1 MRISAWRLPLALIA
15 LLCLGLIA
23 GACGGDDAQPAP
35 EPEPAAAES
44 GATTTQS
51 DAAAPADAAA
61 QADDAGQ
68 ADTTAVPGSVR
79 NGVEIISLAGDGQGD
94 PAADGDSVGVRY
106 RGTLDDGSEFDSN
119 AGGGLLPVTI
129 GAGAV
134 IPGFEEAL
142 RGLRIGQ
149 TIVVRIPAALAYG
162 PRDESLVVQL
172 PRAQT
177 PPGMLVGQRV
187 RLGDGPPAVITEISD
202 DFVTI
207 DANHELAGQALTFE
221 ISIETLE

>member
-1 MRISAWRLPLALIA
+1 MRISTWRLLITLVV
-15 LLCLGLIA
+15 LLCLGA
-23 GACGGDDAQPAP
+23 VAAACGGDDEPPAP
-35 EPEPAAAES
+35 EPASAVAES
-44 GATTTQS
+44 GATTAQP
-51 DAAAPADAAA
+51 DAQAPAE
-61 QADDAGQ
+61 DAGQ
-68 ADTTAVPGSVR
+68 ADTAAVAGSLR
-79 NGVEIISLAGDGQGD
+79 NGIEIISLAGDGQGD
-94 PAADGDSVGVRY
+94 PAGDGDSVGVRY

-129 GAGAV
+129 GAGGV

-162 PRDESLVVQL
+162 PRDESLIVQL

-187 RLGDGPPAVITEISD
+187 RLGDGPPSVITEISD

>member
-44 GATTTQS
+44 EATTAQS
-51 DAAAPADAAA
+51 DAAAPAD
-61 QADDAGQ
+61 DAGQ
-68 ADTTAVPGSVR
+68 ADTAAVAGSVR

-94 PAADGDSVGVRY
+94 AAADGDSVGVRY

-162 PRDESLVVQL
+162 PRDESLITQL

-187 RLGDGPPAVITEISD
+187 RLGDGPPSVITEISD

>member
-1 MRISAWRLPLALIA
+1 MRISAWRLLITLVV
-15 LLCLGLIA
+15 LLCLSA
-23 GACGGDDAQPAP
+23 VAAACSGDDEPPAP
-35 EPEPAAAES
+35 EPEPPAAEPD
-44 GATTTQS
+44 AAPEQS

-68 ADTTAVPGSVR
+68 ADTAAVPGSVR
-79 NGVEIISLAGDGQGD
+79 NGVEIISLDGDGQGD
-94 PAADGDSVGVRY
+94 PATDGDSVGVRY

-129 GAGAV
+129 GTGAV

-162 PRDESLVVQL
+162 PRDESLITQL

>member
-1 MRISAWRLPLALIA
+1 M
-15 LLCLGLIA
+15 
-23 GACGGDDAQPAP
+23 
-35 EPEPAAAES
+35 
-44 GATTTQS
+44 
-51 DAAAPADAAA
+51 
-61 QADDAGQ
+61 
-68 ADTTAVPGSVR
+68 
-79 NGVEIISLAGDGQGD
+79 
-94 PAADGDSVGVRY
+94 RY

-162 PRDESLVVQL
+162 PRDESLVTQL

-187 RLGDGPPAVITEISD
+187 RLGDGPPSVITEISD

>member
-1 MRISAWRLPLALIA
+1 MGTLAGAYRLGAFMRISTWRLLIPMVV
-15 LLCLGLIA
+15 LLCLGA
-23 GACGGDDAQPAP
+23 VAVACGGDD
-35 EPEPAAAES
+35 E
-44 GATTTQS
+44 
-51 DAAAPADAAA
+51 
-61 QADDAGQ
+61 
-68 ADTTAVPGSVR
+68 GSFR
-79 NGVEIISLAGDGQGD
+79 NGIEIISLDGDGQGD

-119 AGGGLLPVTI
+119 AGRGLLPVTI

-162 PRDESLVVQL
+162 PRDESLIVQL

-187 RLGDGPPAVITEISD
+187 RLGDGPPSVVTEIND

>member
-1 MRISAWRLPLALIA
+1 MRISTWRLLITLVA
-15 LLCLGLIA
+15 LLCLGA
-23 GACGGDDAQPAP
+23 VAAACGGDDDQPAP
-35 EPEPAAAES
+35 EPEPPAAEPEA
-44 GATTTQS
+44 ATAQS
-51 DAAAPADAAA
+51 DAPA
-61 QADDAGQ
+61 QSDDAGQ
-68 ADTTAVPGSVR
+68 ADTAAVAGTVR

-149 TIVVRIPAALAYG
+149 TIVVRIPAGLAYG
-162 PRDESLVVQL
+162 ERDESLIVQL

-187 RLGDGPPAVITEISD
+187 RLGDGPPSVITEISD

-207 DANHELAGQALTFE
+207 DGNHELAGQALTFE

>member
-44 GATTTQS
+44 EATTAQS
-51 DAAAPADAAA
+51 DAAAPAD
-61 QADDAGQ
+61 DAGQ
-68 ADTTAVPGSVR
+68 ADTAAVAGSVR

-162 PRDESLVVQL
+162 PRDESLITQL

>member
-1 MRISAWRLPLALIA
+1 MRISAWRLLITLVV
-15 LLCLGLIA
+15 LLCLSA
-23 GACGGDDAQPAP
+23 VAAACSGDDEPPAP
-35 EPEPAAAES
+35 EPEPPAAEPE
-44 GATTTQS
+44 
-51 DAAAPADAAA
+51 AAPEQSDAAA
-61 QADDAGQ
+61 QADDTAAVAG
-68 ADTTAVPGSVR
+68 TTR
-79 NGVEIISLAGDGQGD
+79 NGVEIISLDGDGQGD
-94 PAADGDSVGVRY
+94 PATDGDSVGVRY

-119 AGGGLLPVTI
+119 ADGGLLPVTI
-129 GAGAV
+129 GTGAV

-149 TIVVRIPAALAYG
+149 TIVVRIPATLAYG
-162 PRDESLVVQL
+162 ERDESLITQL